1 METVKKR
8 TRRWPAAVAVAALL
22 LALLL
27 FGRWYEEGR
36 ASSSSTD
43 FLMNTFVSQ
52 TVYGPHREE
61 AIAAVVERLRQFE
74 SVYSLYKDG
83 SQIEAINQNAGIAPV
98 EVDAEVFTL
107 IARAKALSE
116 ESGGAFDI
124 TVAPLSLLWDITG
137 KNPRVPAQGEIDQA
151 LALVD
156 YRDILLDEERG
167 TVMLRRPGQKLDLG
181 AIAKGYACAVAG
193 QVYQQQGVESAVLS
207 IGGNVYTVGHQPGGK
222 PFDIGVSAP
231 VKDRTELLGTLHADG
246 MVISTSGAYERYFE
260 VDGQRYHHIFD
271 PATGWPAQSDLL
283 SVTVISEDGALAD
296 AMSTALFVEGL
307 SGVKENLDREEFSLL
322 AVDATGAVYLSDN
335 IRDDFVLTD
344 ENYHLADA

>member
-52 TVYGPHREE
+52 TVYGPHKEE

-137 KNPRVPAQGEIDQA
+137 KNHASPPRA
-151 LALVD
+151 
-156 YRDILLDEERG
+156 RS
-167 TVMLRRPGQKLDLG
+167 TRPWPWWTT
-181 AIAKGYACAVAG
+181 AT
-193 QVYQQQGVESAVLS
+193 SS
-207 IGGNVYTVGHQPGGK
+207 WTRSGG
-222 PFDIGVSAP
+222 
-231 VKDRTELLGTLHADG
+231 R
-246 MVISTSGAYERYFE
+246 
-260 VDGQRYHHIFD
+260 
-271 PATGWPAQSDLL
+271 
-283 SVTVISEDGALAD
+283 
-296 AMSTALFVEGL
+296 
-307 SGVKENLDREEFSLL
+307 
-322 AVDATGAVYLSDN
+322 
-335 IRDDFVLTD
+335 
-344 ENYHLADA
+344 

>member
-1 METVKKR
+1 MDSFAGKGRGFVETVKKR

-74 SVYSLYKDG
+74 SVYSLYKDS
-83 SQIEAINQNAGIAPV
+83 SQIEAINQNAGVAPV

-137 KNPRVPAQGEIDQA
+137 KNPASPPRA
-151 LALVD
+151 
-156 YRDILLDEERG
+156 RS
-167 TVMLRRPGQKLDLG
+167 TRPWPWWTT
-181 AIAKGYACAVAG
+181 AT
-193 QVYQQQGVESAVLS
+193 SS
-207 IGGNVYTVGHQPGGK
+207 WTRSGG
-222 PFDIGVSAP
+222 
-231 VKDRTELLGTLHADG
+231 R
-246 MVISTSGAYERYFE
+246 
-260 VDGQRYHHIFD
+260 
-271 PATGWPAQSDLL
+271 
-283 SVTVISEDGALAD
+283 
-296 AMSTALFVEGL
+296 
-307 SGVKENLDREEFSLL
+307 
-322 AVDATGAVYLSDN
+322 
-335 IRDDFVLTD
+335 
-344 ENYHLADA
+344 